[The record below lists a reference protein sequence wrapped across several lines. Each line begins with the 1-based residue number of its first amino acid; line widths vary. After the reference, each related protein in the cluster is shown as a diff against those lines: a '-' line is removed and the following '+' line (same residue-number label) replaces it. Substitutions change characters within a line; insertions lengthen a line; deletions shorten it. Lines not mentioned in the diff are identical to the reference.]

1 MVPGS
6 LPPEGAHDEHALL
19 SRTHRLVN
27 DYALSKNGAI
37 DYVTWSVDSNA
48 KELVRFGDDTDK
60 FLRAKEI
67 ELQRIPI
74 TSLRIHPADLFDVQ
88 LVWPKAA
95 QQ

>member
-1 MVPGS
+1 MNG
-6 LPPEGAHDEHALL
+6 
-19 SRTHRLVN
+19 
-27 DYALSKNGAI
+27 YALSKNGAI